1 MTSGGG
7 KKVQATTHHF
17 SVPGLYGKDSLS
29 ADDQELYELCNLS
42 GVNLSPAV
50 YKILMDLLKMNVSP
64 VAITQM
70 LKTMTH
76 GSGLSLSQTSL
87 LVEEPRKAPSST
99 DLTLSQ
105 TLVDAPSKVTSSSS
119 RSSSAS
125 KTSKSR
131 NSRSSKPRDS
141 QK

>member
-1 MTSGGG
+1 MTGG
-7 KKVQATTHHF
+7 KKVQAQTHQF
-17 SVPGLYGKDSLS
+17 SIPGLYGKDSLS

-76 GSGLSLSQTSL
+76 GTPSEIAIPPSQSLTEQPNKPVMPT
-87 LVEEPRKAPSST
+87 K
-99 DLTLSQ
+99 
-105 TLVDAPSKVTSSSS
+105 SSSS
-119 RSSSAS
+119 SSMPNISR
-125 KTSKSR
+125 SR
-131 NSRSSKPRDS
+131 NGRSMKPRDS